1 MQPVAGAQRSAL
13 GVAMLRCAIAPPAPA
28 STPPST
34 SPSLSTLSYNIPPTP
49 CSPLDAAL
57 TRTLLAEGLA
67 KGVVTGSNIVGDGAS
82 GRPASDGIGDG
93 LAAGV
98 VPSTSATSAASE
110 AVAATSEE
118 ALGIAMDID
127 LGEGDV
133 RPLVRFLRGVGAYA
147 VGMMRTAAEADAET
161 DEPAAKAA
169 RASMAKDSPA
179 AAATAP
185 ITTLRI
191 SHPTPGTAPTAAASG
206 AGNFSLPVKLAL
218 HSQRMSR
225 EASVELVPGSHGN
238 LAALDGRRLH
248 PSTEVIMHGLREAAA
263 AADVPHPASPPSELA
278 SIGLVVDLF
287 LADALAPAVVLITNT
302 PSANALGSALL
313 EALGAALPDEL
324 GFIRAIDVTEVK
336 MNRSLYDERDSRSL
350 RDEILDLRRVCN
362 GLALSAHGLVLTSV
376 ILVASSAALMAD
388 DGGRQLQT
396 VNCCVLAC
404 HRCCSLSVTSPA
416 CPIST
421 LTVLLAPPFSPP
433 SLDLAR
439 GRPSHASP
447 PSF

>member
-1 MQPVAGAQRSAL
+1 
-13 GVAMLRCAIAPPAPA
+13 
-28 STPPST
+28 
-34 SPSLSTLSYNIPPTP
+34 
-49 CSPLDAAL
+49 
-57 TRTLLAEGLA
+57 
-67 KGVVTGSNIVGDGAS
+67 
-82 GRPASDGIGDG
+82 
-93 LAAGV
+93 
-98 VPSTSATSAASE
+98 
-110 AVAATSEE
+110 
-118 ALGIAMDID
+118 
-127 LGEGDV
+127 
-133 RPLVRFLRGVGAYA
+133 
-147 VGMMRTAAEADAET
+147 MMRTAAEADAET

-350 RDEILDLRRVCN
+350 RDEILDLRRTQPRVAAELLTPTRESELLIREMVEDSPSVVAHSVHKRILHKR
-362 GLALSAHGLVLTSV
+362 GLLFLVRVGAADLGAVSPELLSRASLVL
-376 ILVASSAALMAD
+376 
-388 DGGRQLQT
+388 
-396 VNCCVLAC
+396 
-404 HRCCSLSVTSPA
+404 
-416 CPIST
+416 
-421 LTVLLAPPFSPP
+421 
-433 SLDLAR
+433 
-439 GRPSHASP
+439 
-447 PSF
+447 